1 MKEKRYIL
9 MTIEKSNYDSFE
21 RYFYRV
27 FNSYK
32 ELQQHLIKF
41 KNTPRYIIF
50 EETTLR
56 KDNAFKMSKRSY
68 GGWFLWIN
76 YIYF

>member
-1 MKEKRYIL
+1 MEKRYIL

-32 ELQQHLIKF
+32 ELQQHLLKF
-41 KNTPRYIIF
+41 KNTPRFIIF
-50 EETTLR
+50 EETKLR
-56 KDNAFKMSKRSY
+56 KDNAFKIKKNIGSD
-68 GGWFLWIN
+68 F
-76 YIYF
+76 

>member
-32 ELQQHLIKF
+32 ELQQHLLKF
-41 KNTPRYIIF
+41 KNTPRFIIF
-50 EETTLR
+50 EETKLR
-56 KDNAFKMSKRSY
+56 KDNAFKIKKNIGSD
-68 GGWFLWIN
+68 F
-76 YIYF
+76 

>member
-21 RYFYRV
+21 RYFYRM
-27 FNSYK
+27 FISYK

-41 KNTPRYIIF
+41 KNTPRFIIF
-50 EETTLR
+50 EETKLK
-56 KDNAFKMSKRSY
+56 KDNAFKISPKNRY
-68 GGWFLWIN
+68 GSGV
-76 YIYF
+76 YE